1 MQRLSSMRVLKFVD
15 DFRAPLLAS
24 AANHPINAVPM
35 IAVGLIL
42 MLVGLPV
49 VLLGVAL
56 IDFIVLVGVLQIAA
70 ARRHLIRRNLYQARE
85 RAARTLGPG
94 MRSDWDRVLAL
105 VERAQGVSGRR
116 RDLDG
121 MLTTYLNLAMARKH
135 AGACIDASG
144 GDGTGLDGAPDEALL
159 RRWSDARGRGERAVE
174 LLATQLTA
182 MGQLIHLECELSM
195 AEQCESAAELW
206 ASDVRDSVGEKALE
220 P

>member
-1 MQRLSSMRVLKFVD
+1 MRVLKSVD

-24 AANHPINAVPM
+24 AANHPLNAVPM

-42 MLVGLPV
+42 MLVGLPL

-56 IDFIVLVGVLQIAA
+56 IDLILLACVVQLAS
-70 ARRHLIRRNLYQARE
+70 ARRHLFRRNLYQARE

-94 MRSDWDRVLAL
+94 LRSDWDRVLAL
-105 VERAQGVSGRR
+105 VERAQAIGGPR

-121 MLTTYLNLAMARKH
+121 MLTTFLNLAMARKH

-144 GDGTGLDGAPDEALL
+144 GDGTGLDGSPDEALL
-159 RRWSDARGRGERAVE
+159 RRWSDARCRGERAVE

-182 MGQLIHLECELSM
+182 VGQLIHLECELSM

-206 ASDVRDSVGEKALE
+206 AGEVRESVGEKALE
-220 P
+220 E